1 MSDRTAQAVLS
12 NLTLGTFTLVS
23 ALALAAPAAM
33 AAPSEGSEETALPSL
48 TDGEERGKRAV
59 EATIAEKP
67 ALVVLS
73 GATVLTAAGTSFSPG
88 HVILEDGLIKAVGD
102 GDPPALEGAHV
113 VDASGMFI
121 TPGLIDTHSH
131 LGVYAAPS
139 SRAHGDG
146 NEATA
151 PTTAGVW
158 AEHSFGP
165 QDPGIQRAVAG
176 GVTTIQV
183 LPGSAN
189 LIGGRGVVLQMTPH
203 RGSRAM
209 RFPGAPE
216 TLKMACGE
224 NPKRV
229 YGGRSS
235 APSTR
240 MGNLRATRS
249 AFLAAERHLK
259 KLEEHAKKS
268 SEPKKKK
275 RFGPKKDQEDQSD
288 PGPDRDLDLESLV
301 GVLRGDILPQVHCYR
316 ADDMISMLQLADE
329 FDFKI
334 RSFHHATD
342 AYKIRDIL
350 AEREVAASTWADWW
364 GFKLEAYDAIPE
376 SAAMLAAAGGT
387 AVIHSDSAVGI
398 QRLNQEAAKAWHS
411 GLHAGIELPR
421 DEALRWITRN
431 PAWVLGIDDQTG
443 SLEVGKRA
451 DVVVWDGDPFSV
463 YTGARWVFVG
473 GVLRFD
479 SNDTREWS
487 DFELGQ
493 RGGR

>member
-1 MSDRTAQAVLS
+1 
-12 NLTLGTFTLVS
+12 
-23 ALALAAPAAM
+23 
-33 AAPSEGSEETALPSL
+33 
-48 TDGEERGKRAV
+48 
-59 EATIAEKP
+59 
-67 ALVVLS
+67 
-73 GATVLTAAGTSFSPG
+73 
-88 HVILEDGLIKAVGD
+88 
-102 GDPPALEGAHV
+102 
-113 VDASGMFI
+113 
-121 TPGLIDTHSH
+121 
-131 LGVYAAPS
+131 
-139 SRAHGDG
+139 
-146 NEATA
+146 
-151 PTTAGVW
+151 
-158 AEHSFGP
+158 
-165 QDPGIQRAVAG
+165 
-176 GVTTIQV
+176 
-183 LPGSAN
+183 
-189 LIGGRGVVLQMTPH
+189 
-203 RGSRAM
+203 
-209 RFPGAPE
+209 
-216 TLKMACGE
+216 
-224 NPKRV
+224 
-229 YGGRSS
+229 
-235 APSTR
+235 

-275 RFGPKKDQEDQSD
+275 KRFGPKKDQQDQSD

-411 GLHAGIELPR
+411 GLHAGIKLSR

-479 SNDTREWS
+479 SNDTRQWS